1 MTRRTAAI
9 AALVWVALATAVAAG
24 VLAGGLIL
32 GVLSP
37 VAAGLSPWTP
47 APRSPQLVI
56 LPSPSGRTTTDG
68 PLSVPS
74 PDAAAGSGAPHDPAS
89 VSAAASGDDRPAG
102 APSSP
107 TIGMRAASSEE
118 PRSRIPLR
126 GTISGVGTWFRSPSG
141 VSAAGP
147 ALRAALGPDWRG
159 TVVTVTANG
168 RSVRTPLGD
177 WCACADRPGGPTV
190 IDLDDDAFA
199 RLAPLPLGVIPV
211 TVTWRIP

>member
-9 AALVWVALATAVAAG
+9 AALAWVALATAVAAG
-24 VLAGGLIL
+24 VLAGGIIL

-47 APRSPQLVI
+47 APRSPQLAD
-56 LPSPSGRTTTDG
+56 LPSPSGRMTTDG
-68 PLSVPS
+68 PPSVPS

-102 APSSP
+102 APPSP

-118 PRSRIPLR
+118 SRSRIPLR
-126 GTISGVGTWFRSPSG
+126 GTISGLGTWLRSPSG

-147 ALRAALGPDWRG
+147 ALRAALGAGWRG
-159 TVVTVTANG
+159 TTVRVCRLSTCIVTV
-168 RSVRTPLGD
+168 LGD
-177 WCACADRPGGPTV
+177 WMRADRL

-199 RLAPLPLGVIPV
+199 RLAPLSLGVIPV
-211 TVTWRIP
+211 TVTWRMP